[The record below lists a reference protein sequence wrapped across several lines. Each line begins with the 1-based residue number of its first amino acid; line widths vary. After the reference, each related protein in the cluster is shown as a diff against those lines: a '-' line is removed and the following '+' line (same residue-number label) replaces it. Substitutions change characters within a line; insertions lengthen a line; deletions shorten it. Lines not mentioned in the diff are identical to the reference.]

1 MNKTIHRK
9 VRISIRINHHSMLVI
24 KELFINV
31 GVGIDN
37 LDFILDEM
45 NK

>member
-31 GVGIDN
+31 GVDY